1 MADSDANNSNDQ
13 PEEFTLST
21 QAARQLTTVTKSAP
35 QMEGLTS
42 RWLLKILP
50 WVSVK
55 GGGYRVNRVVRV
67 LRDGRVAFTNTGATA
82 QIIPETLS
90 ELSFLNGFNDPAV
103 LNALAGRFTQQEFN
117 AGDEIVT
124 QGKSADQFVLIVHGK
139 ADKIGP
145 GEYDDQAIL
154 AKLAGGDYFGEEVIL
169 ESQDQWLFT
178 VK

>member
-1 MADSDANNSNDQ
+1 MADAEANNSNTDQ
-13 PEEFTLST
+13 PPQEFTLST
-21 QAARQLTTVTKSAP
+21 AAARQLTTVTKSAP

-82 QIIPETLS
+82 QIIPATLS
-90 ELSFLNGFNDPAV
+90 ELSFLNDFNDLAV
-103 LNALAGRFTQQEFN
+103 LNALAGRFTQQEFK

-124 QGKSADQFVLIVHGK
+124 QGKPADQFVLIVHGK
-139 ADKIGP
+139 ADKLGL
-145 GEYDDQAIL
+145 GEYD
-154 AKLAGGDYFGEEVIL
+154 
-169 ESQDQWLFT
+169 
-178 VK
+178 